1 MEEIENY
8 PSDKNHIDELQTQRF
23 KILYFIKSF
32 KIVYARFR
40 LYFIIDGQPA
50 SISITWLSGSGFPGE
65 MGLALHYREFH
76 WAPNSGISALLQQA
90 RFTVWQR
97 QHLNLKK
104 VIPD

>member
-1 MEEIENY
+1 
-8 PSDKNHIDELQTQRF
+8 
-23 KILYFIKSF
+23 
-32 KIVYARFR
+32 
-40 LYFIIDGQPA
+40 
-50 SISITWLSGSGFPGE
+50 